1 MLGESLRT
9 CKHRH
14 TRTHT
19 DTDTHTRTHTHN
31 THTHMHTHRHKHT
44 HVHINPLFLLVNT
57 HTQTHTR
64 PEHKHTH
71 THTHT
76 HTHACTHMHACT
88 QTRTC
93 IHINPLFLF
102 VGSDEVLQGTVS
114 GVGGRYAH
122 LPFVFLLFVHGH
134 CWRGV
139 VCVWCR
145 LTIGPLFHSEIYAK
159 NFLNLFLVQYI
170 YLNTTTTA
178 HNVLIWIGL
187 QQVFYVIVW
196 NTIISTIR
204 TIIITLC
211 WNTLEQSYGIYKAS

>member
-1 MLGESLRT
+1 MYT
-9 CKHRH
+9 HRH
-14 TRTHT
+14 T
-19 DTDTHTRTHTHN
+19 HTHVHTHITH

-57 HTQTHTR
+57 HTQTHT
-64 PEHKHTH
+64 HSQNTSTH

-76 HTHACTHMHACT
+76 CMHTHACTHMHACT

-122 LPFVFLLFVHGH
+122 LLFVFLLLVHGH

-145 LTIGPLFHSEIYAK
+145 LTIGPLFHNEIYAK

-178 HNVLIWIGL
+178 HNVLIWMGL

-204 TIIITLC
+204 TIIIILC